1 MKSALNDFPTELWV
15 RCWSQSSFPDLCS
28 LALVSR
34 HFRELCQPLVF
45 QRQFLQTP
53 SAEGSQSLRD
63 RKEYSRHL
71 KQSTAR
77 LEALVASPHLTAVKS
92 WVFSGDRRP
101 AITWVNEAQ
110 EAAARKASAPILRLF
125 TKTLVKCENVRSLT
139 LCFTSIDKPMKTAIL
154 GLKHLQSLELKSCDL
169 SLWKK
174 PDLRVEELTLGQ
186 SPGMMWE
193 TPVGALHI
201 VVPEPLRALTVNDP
215 GIALSL
221 LTGFAERG
229 SDPLTN
235 LTILSLQL
243 NALLVPKLA
252 AFLARCP
259 QLHTLEISKTAELTR
274 TPPEALPAT
283 TIPLL
288 RIFKSPRFLA
298 TYFVAGRPL
307 VRELELLD
315 NVGVRPQ
322 PPAAP
327 RDIIADLAAIAEA
340 CPALTAL
347 TINTPIAESLR
358 VTRAVA
364 AHWAPA
370 LRSLAIVLRK
380 SAGERDILDDSDSSD
395 DGVDLGAWGES
406 GDDDS
411 DSNGS
416 GVDRPDWDWAGDP
429 YAADIIAL
437 SGGMALPAG
446 LEALRKEL
454 EAPLGVAVDDDDEA
468 DAVPL
473 EPRRRR
479 RSPAPT
485 PTAVQTPEVLAA
497 GYMYTS
503 EGVFPPPKPSSLP
516 TAAPTSLPTL
526 IDALCT
532 STSPSR
538 GPTVTFP
545 ALTTLSFTRPTFLR
559 SLMPAPPLPLP
570 AQHRAVL
577 ALERVL
583 PALFVQLATLWMVPG
598 AASARVSRRRREGAE
613 LRAERRGTACDEEED
628 DCNNH
633 TANNKSQ
640 SSASPQSSNP
650 PFQSGAQQQQQQ
662 DSSQMHSTVVALACV
677 LSFILVAIIVFL
689 IWRTI
694 VRTRQRKHAGGPLP
708 YIEISDADAD
718 ARPVS
723 FQQHFHPDRSSSNR
737 ALPIVMEPEPER
749 ETMPPPVQPFLQTQ
763 RRMPTRIYRAFAD
776 LEEKYRQ
783 RVVRS
788 EIEEED
794 PDVNTPPP
802 GYRSTETIPL
812 R

>member
-1 MKSALNDFPTELWV
+1 MKNAPNDFPTELWV

-34 HFRELCQPLVF
+34 HFRELCQPL
-45 QRQFLQTP
+45 
-53 SAEGSQSLRD
+53 SLRE

-125 TKTLVKCENVRSLT
+125 TKILVKCENVRSLT
-139 LCFTSIDKPMKTAIL
+139 LCFTSIDKAMKTAIL

-174 PDLRVEELTLGQ
+174 PDLHVEELTLGQ

-201 VVPEPLRALTVNDP
+201 VAPETLRALTVNDP

-235 LTILSLQL
+235 LTTLSLQL

-259 QLHTLEISKTAELTR
+259 QLDTLEISKTAGLTR
-274 TPPEALPAT
+274 TPPDALPAT

-288 RIFKSPRFLA
+288 RVFRGPRFLA
-298 TYFVAGRPL
+298 TYVVAGRPL

-322 PPAAP
+322 PPAVP

-340 CPALTAL
+340 CPVLTAL
-347 TINTPIAESLR
+347 TINIPIAESLR

-380 SAGERDILDDSDSSD
+380 SAGERDILDDSDLSD
-395 DGVDLGAWGES
+395 DGVDLGDWGES
-406 GDDDS
+406 GDDDDDS

-454 EAPLGVAVDDDDEA
+454 EAPLGAAVDDDDDEA

-479 RSPAPT
+479 RAPEPT
-485 PTAVQTPEVLAA
+485 PTAVRTPELLAA

-503 EGVFPPPKPSSLP
+503 EGVFPPPKPASAP

-559 SLMPAPPLPLP
+559 SLMPAPPLTLP

-583 PALFVQLATLWMVPG
+583 PALCKIELDPGVRNDSVWVRESMVG
-598 AASARVSRRRREGAE
+598 GGGGGGGRR
-613 LRAERRGTACDEEED
+613 
-628 DCNNH
+628 
-633 TANNKSQ
+633 
-640 SSASPQSSNP
+640 
-650 PFQSGAQQQQQQ
+650 
-662 DSSQMHSTVVALACV
+662 MH
-677 LSFILVAIIVFL
+677 
-689 IWRTI
+689 W
-694 VRTRQRKHAGGPLP
+694 RQR
-708 YIEISDADAD
+708 
-718 ARPVS
+718 
-723 FQQHFHPDRSSSNR
+723 QTR
-737 ALPIVMEPEPER
+737 ALIGSGVK
-749 ETMPPPVQPFLQTQ
+749 
-763 RRMPTRIYRAFAD
+763 A
-776 LEEKYRQ
+776 
-783 RVVRS
+783 
-788 EIEEED
+788 
-794 PDVNTPPP
+794 
-802 GYRSTETIPL
+802 
-812 R
+812 